1 MRTTLAVVATL
12 AVAALGGAI
21 LGEYTL
27 ANAVAVLACVLF
39 GVVVGEAAVA
49 IQRRPLPATVVAAGV
64 STPVAWVWSLWIST
78 GHQLGY
84 VSVAQW
90 VAVPFAGASAALW
103 VVTAR
108 RL

>member
-1 MRTTLAVVATL
+1 MRTTLAVLAGA

-39 GVVVGEAAVA
+39 GIVVGEAAVA
-49 IQRRPLPATVVAAGV
+49 IQRRPVPATVVAAGV
-64 STPVAWVWSLWIST
+64 ATPMAWVWSLWIST
-78 GHQLGY
+78 GHQFSY
-84 VSVAQW
+84 VSVTQW
-90 VAVPFAGASAALW
+90 VAVPFAAASAALW

>member
-1 MRTTLAVVATL
+1 MRTTLAVLAAV

-27 ANAVAVLACVLF
+27 ANAMAVLACVLF

-49 IQRRPLPATVVAAGV
+49 IQRRPVPATAVAAGLA
-64 STPVAWVWSLWIST
+64 TPAAWIWSLWIST
-78 GHQLGY
+78 GHQFAY
-84 VSVAQW
+84 ASVAQW
-90 VAVPFAGASAALW
+90 VAAPVAAAAASLW